1 MILWFGKLGLTK
13 HEHVIGIVPQSRLG
27 VHLTRT
33 LVHLRVDTLEAF
45 YVPTALLR
53 CSGLKTYVR

>member
-13 HEHVIGIVPQSRLG
+13 HNHVIEIVSRSRFV
-27 VHLTRT
+27 VHLIRT

-45 YVPTALLR
+45 LVPTTLVNR
-53 CSGLKTYVR
+53 PGLKTHVR